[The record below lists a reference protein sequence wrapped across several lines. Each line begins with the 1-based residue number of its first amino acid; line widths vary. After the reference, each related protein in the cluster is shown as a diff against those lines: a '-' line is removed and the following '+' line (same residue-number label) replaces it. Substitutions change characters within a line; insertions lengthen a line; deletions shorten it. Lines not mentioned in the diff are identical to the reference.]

1 MREALYSAI
10 TNVGLLTIAEYV
22 MMMPLLIM
30 AVWAGWRAMGNV
42 RRWD

>member
-1 MREALYSAI
+1 MRETLHNTIA
-10 TNVGLLTIAEYV
+10 TVGLLTIAEYV

-42 RRWD
+42 RRLD